1 MILDIRVYKLEH
13 AVMRL
18 GGTALES
25 IEMIDRLEERI
36 GKLEE
41 TVEEDEYMREMWLEK
56 NVAAEGEVTIFRER
70 VDQQDRTIRR
80 LEEKLDRA
88 TKILQLR
95 SELERGKYFSFF

>member
-25 IEMIDRLEERI
+25 IERIDRLEERI

-56 NVAAEGEVTIFRER
+56 NVAAEGEVTILRER

>member
-25 IEMIDRLEERI
+25 IERIDRLEERI

-41 TVEEDEYMREMWLEK
+41 TVEEEEYMRETWLEK
-56 NVAAEGEVTIFRER
+56 NVAAEGEVTILRER

-88 TKILQLR
+88 IKILQLR